1 MGLGNGN
8 PKYGNKGSNYAY
20 ELANLK
26 LLKQILLATGGTPAP
41 ITKTIN
47 FSRANTAGVV
57 TILAGASSVSF
68 YNASAATEAQ
78 VGSDVFPPPVL
89 AEIKTVSFSSDG
101 IGTLAA
107 ITYDA
112 DPDTLGGSD
121 LVISIVQ

>member
-47 FSRANTAGVV
+47 FIRANTAGVV
-57 TILAGASSVSF
+57 TILAGTSSVSF
-68 YNASAATEAQ
+68 FNASAATEAQ
-78 VGSDVFPPPVL
+78 VGSDVTGRLLPG
-89 AEIKTVSFSSDG
+89 ESVSFSSDG

-112 DPDTLGGSD
+112 DPDTIGSSD

>member
-78 VGSDVFPPPVL
+78 VGSDVTGRLLPG
-89 AEIKTVSFSSDG
+89 ETVSFSSDG